1 MSARSSTSSKKEED
15 LTKLGY
21 YIAFTDSE
29 QGKDYNTWYNPNEK
43 DGKKAY
49 VRRVAN

>member
-15 LTKLGY
+15 LEKLGY
-21 YIAFTDSE
+21 YIAFTDVE
-29 QGKDYNTWYNPNEK
+29 NNKTYNTWYNPQEK

-49 VRRVAN
+49 IRRVSN